1 MKNLV
6 ILGSTGSIGRQAL
19 EIVAKRPASF
29 SILALAAK
37 SHFEELYKQATK
49 FKPRYLA
56 LYDKRAVHEIARQT
70 FDFSVEVRE
79 GREGVE
85 SLATIPEA
93 DIVLNALVGSAGL
106 GATLASLKAGKRLAL
121 ANKESLVAGGEVVKK
136 VWRAYK
142 GEILPVDSEPSALF
156 QCLLSEPREAIKK
169 LVITGSG
176 GPFRGKSLKELEEV
190 KPAEALKH
198 PRWTMGPKITVD
210 SATLMNKGLEVIEA
224 HHLFEVS
231 YDQIEVVIHPQSLV
245 HGLVEFEDG
254 SIKAQI
260 GPTDMRLPIQY
271 ALTFPERKES
281 LVSSVKLT
289 SLNLEFEPPDLSNF
303 PCLSLALEAGRTG
316 QGFPVVLNAA
326 NEVAVYAF
334 LNAQIKFTSIAK
346 VVELVMEK
354 HQPLKVRSYEE
365 IVGLDQQAR
374 SQATKLIEKGDF

>member
-19 EIVAKRPASF
+19 EIVAKHPANF

-37 SHFEELYKQATK
+37 SYFEELYKQATK

-56 LYDKRAVHEIARQT
+56 LYDKRAVHEIAQQT
-70 FDFSVEVRE
+70 FDFPVEVRG

-136 VWRAYK
+136 VWQAYK

-190 KPAEALKH
+190 KPAEALRH

-281 LVSSVKLT
+281 LVSSVKLN

-303 PCLSLALEAGRTG
+303 PCLLLALEAGRTG

-374 SQATKLIEKGDF
+374 SRATKLIEKGDF